1 MQDLLAHLRPALERL
16 TSFEQAAQAV
26 ASIEISEA
34 RSVAAGPAG
43 LGAIE
48 EEDSDSDD
56 SADNSGSNSDNEGTV
71 HSRQCTETVASAL
84 SEDQQQTSQLGM
96 CVNARHPL
104 RDGIHLLHP
113 SLGAEHLTL
122 NAMLSRKSR
131 NVCICAG
138 RGGRGAADEDDGS
151 NAAVTDQ
158 DDDDDHVKLLN
169 PVKVLGTQA
178 ARLITPQPLPCQ
190 S

>member
-1 MQDLLAHLRPALERL
+1 MSLHTKPDIVHGCMQDLLAHLRPALERL

-84 SEDQQQTSQLGM
+84 SKDQQ
-96 CVNARHPL
+96 
-104 RDGIHLLHP
+104 
-113 SLGAEHLTL
+113 
-122 NAMLSRKSR
+122 
-131 NVCICAG
+131 
-138 RGGRGAADEDDGS
+138 
-151 NAAVTDQ
+151 
-158 DDDDDHVKLLN
+158 
-169 PVKVLGTQA
+169 
-178 ARLITPQPLPCQ
+178 
-190 S
+190 